1 MAAEKSFLSQ
11 AIMRIIEKEY
21 SRCAALRCPRSG
33 VENLSGRSRGYE
45 VASGHKMMMMMASGL
60 STGCRRAAEST
71 SAWFFL
77 VLAIWFCG
85 GCCYVQ
91 GQTPPVSFPPGF
103 TTPPAPPGVGAFPPG
118 TSQSVISAYIYNR
131 IQDMTQNMTA
141 SIQTQFS
148 FCITNG

>member
-1 MAAEKSFLSQ
+1 MAVEKSFLSQ
-11 AIMRIIEKEY
+11 AMMIIEED
-21 SRCAALRCPRSG
+21 SCCAALQCPRSG
-33 VENLSGRSRGYE
+33 VENLSARSRGYE
-45 VASGHKMMMMMASGL
+45 LASGHKMMMASGL
-60 STGCRRAAEST
+60 STGCRRADST

-77 VLAIWFCG
+77 ILAIWFCG
-85 GCCYVQ
+85 CCCYVQ
-91 GQTPPVSFPPGF
+91 GQTAPISFPPGF

>member
-1 MAAEKSFLSQ
+1 MAAEESFLSQ
-11 AIMRIIEKEY
+11 ATMIIDKD
-21 SRCAALRCPRSG
+21 SCRAGLQCPTSG
-33 VENLSGRSRGYE
+33 VENLSGRSRGSK
-45 VASGHKMMMMMASGL
+45 VASVRRMMTMSMMMASGF
-60 STGCRRAAEST
+60 SSRRGRAGST

-77 VLAIWFCG
+77 VLAIC
-85 GCCYVQ
+85 CCYVQ

-103 TTPPAPPGVGAFPPG
+103 TTPPAPPGVVGAFPPG
-118 TSQSVISAYIYNR
+118 TSQSVISAYIYKK